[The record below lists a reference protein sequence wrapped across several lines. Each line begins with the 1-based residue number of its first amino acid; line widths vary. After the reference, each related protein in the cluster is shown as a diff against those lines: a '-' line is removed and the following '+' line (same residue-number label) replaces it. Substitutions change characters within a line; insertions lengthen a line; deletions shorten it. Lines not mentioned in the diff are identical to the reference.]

1 MVTFTVSARGKPIDM
16 PMPIFLNRSYYEVL
30 GKIDSIFGF
39 MRFSHFYGGRS
50 FISQQISR
58 QDLFWMYDNNIGL
71 RLPLS
76 NHNFDYKVYRSELQ
90 FFRDFHRA
98 GNIII
103 CANDSLANAIRTD
116 FPLFKIEASVINCIT
131 TQDDITNSL
140 VLYDSIILPMSYSSS
155 PELLVN
161 LTPKDR
167 IVLFGNAGC
176 AYNCPNKLCYKYIS
190 DSIFFGKASGYNCS
204 QSINIRPKLGF
215 IEFDLDRLIAIGY
228 SRFKLLRKIPTG
240 TTGY

>member
-16 PMPIFLNRSYYEVL
+16 PMPMFLNRSYYKVL
-30 GKIDSIFGF
+30 GSIDSIFGF
-39 MRFSHFYGGRS
+39 MRFSRFYGGRS
-50 FISQQISR
+50 FISRQISK

-76 NHNFDYKVYRSELQ
+76 NHNFDPKVYRSELQ
-90 FFRDFHRA
+90 FFKDFHRA

-103 CANDSLANAIRTD
+103 CANNSLAEVIKID
-116 FPLFKIEASVINCIT
+116 FPLYKIEASVINNIA

-140 VLYDSIILPMSYSSS
+140 VLYDSIILPMSYSSR
-155 PELLVN
+155 PELLADF
-161 LTPKDR
+161 TPKDR

-176 AYNCPNKLCYKYIS
+176 AYNCPNKLCYSYIS
-190 DSIFFGKASGYNCS
+190 DSIFFGKASGPSCS

-215 IEFDLDRLIAIGY
+215 IEFDLDKLIALGY
-228 SRFKLLRKIPTG
+228 SRFKLLHKIPAG